1 MKTKH
6 AFIAAHASEH
16 AIRFMCR
23 VLWVA
28 HSWFHARRRA
38 APKRAE
44 RVARRGRLGSEI
56 REIFEQSK
64 RCYGAPRIHAELKAR
79 GFRTSKR
86 TVAKLMRENGIR
98 PPRGRRRAPIT
109 TDSRHS
115 DANAPNLLDRNFEA
129 VAPDAVW
136 LADISYITTDE
147 GWLYLA
153 TVKDLATMEIVGW
166 SMSERLKSVLCEEAL
181 KMAIRSRRLP
191 MGLIHHS
198 DRRLRTV
205 IATSYARV
213 LRRPVEPAQYACG
226 DYRKLLRLHG
236 IKASM
241 SRKGNCLDNAPMES
255 FFGSLKTELVHR
267 TRFSTRRE
275 ARAALFE
282 YIEIFYNQRRRHSSI
297 GYRTPAQARRDMTIA
312 SVMGRSPSSTFF
324 PRAITATRSFVREA
338 SAPAASCILSGVVQE
353 LPGPSRLRLR
363 VGRLQHPPGLE
374 KEPRSGCV
382 RRQALASVRGQR
394 NGCQLHAWRCQSK
407 SA

>member
-6 AFIAAHASEH
+6 AFIAAHASGH

-23 VLWVA
+23 VLGVA

-44 RVARRGRLGSEI
+44 RAARRGRLGSEI

-115 DANAPNLLDRNFEA
+115 HAIAPNLLDRNFEA

-136 LADISYITTDE
+136 LADISYIPTDE

-153 TVKDLATMEIVGW
+153 AVKDLATMEIVGW

-198 DRRLRTV
+198 DRGV
-205 IATSYARV
+205 
-213 LRRPVEPAQYACG
+213 QYACG

-241 SRKGNCLDNAPMES
+241 SRKGNCLDNARATRQRAREEMKRLMTIPGIGPICAMALHAFAPPMES
-255 FFGSLKTELVHR
+255 FGCGRDFAAWVGLTPRQHSTAGKHRLGRITKMGQRDLRQLLVLGATSVLRHMRKREELDDPWL
-267 TRFSTRRE
+267 RR
-275 ARAALFE
+275 
-282 YIEIFYNQRRRHSSI
+282 
-297 GYRTPAQARRDMTIA
+297 MIA
-312 SVMGRSPSSTFF
+312 
-324 PRAITATRSFVREA
+324 EK
-338 SAPAASCILSGVVQE
+338 
-353 LPGPSRLRLR
+353 LPKL
-363 VGRLQHPPGLE
+363 VA
-374 KEPRSGCV
+374 V
-382 RRQALASVRGQR
+382 ALANKMARIIWVLSVKKETYRAPGA
-394 NGCQLHAWRCQSK
+394 NVAE
-407 SA
+407 